1 MHAFLSINRLKRGR
15 RDAAALFCAA
25 RAVLSAIA
33 ACAAR
38 HTRAAFAALARLSP
52 AALTL
57 SALMLAA
64 GLPGYAE
71 APRFEVP
78 PPPPGD
84 ARAIALIDFAKG
96 DLLFSLNPDE
106 AIPPASLAKLMTM
119 HVALKAVDEG
129 RVGLYDLIPILR
141 EDTALPYGSSLMY
154 LQPGMKV
161 PFDDLLRGMAV
172 ISGNDA
178 ALAVARV
185 LAGSGEAFAGLMNEE
200 ARAMGLGM
208 TSFVEPS
215 GLSEFNTTSAREMA
229 LFTRAYML
237 RHPKAIEAYH
247 ARTTM
252 EFPRAE
258 VMPPGVPPPPIKI
271 LLRNRNSLLFSYAG
285 CDGLKTGFIEE
296 SGFNLIASAEREGT
310 RFILVTLGGSHS
322 ASSRQRAA
330 TVMLNWAFANWKT
343 VRPPMPELPSVRLWG
358 GAQGRLSLETAES
371 PEFTVPVGLA
381 RDIAYRVE
389 LPDELEAPIMK
400 GAAVGRIVYTSGERV
415 LRRIDI
421 VAAEDGE
428 LGSLLI
434 RLRDAIARFFQR
446 LFTPRN

>member
-1 MHAFLSINRLKRGR
+1 
-15 RDAAALFCAA
+15 
-25 RAVLSAIA
+25 
-33 ACAAR
+33 
-38 HTRAAFAALARLSP
+38 
-52 AALTL
+52 
-57 SALMLAA
+57 
-64 GLPGYAE
+64 
-71 APRFEVP
+71 
-78 PPPPGD
+78 GD

-96 DLLFSLNPDE
+96 DMLFSLNPDE

-129 RVGLYDLIPILR
+129 RVGLYDIIPILR

-154 LQPGMKV
+154 LRPGMRV

-178 ALAVARV
+178 ALTVARV
-185 LAGSGEAFAGLMNEE
+185 LAGSSEAFAELMNEE
-200 ARAMGLGM
+200 ARGMGLGM

-229 LFTRAYML
+229 LFSRSYL
-237 RHPKAIEAYH
+237 QRHPEAIMAYH

-258 VMPPGVPPPPIKI
+258 VMPEGVAPPPIKI
-271 LLRNRNSLLFSYAG
+271 LLRNRNSLLFSYKG

-296 SGFNLIASAEREGT
+296 SGYNLIASAERDGT
-310 RFILVTLGGSHS
+310 RFILVTLGGSRS

-330 TVMLNWAFANWKT
+330 AAMLDWAFANWKT
-343 VRPPMPELPSVRLWG
+343 VRPALPELPSLRLWG
-358 GAQGRLSLETAES
+358 GAKGRLSLEASES
-371 PEFTVPVGLA
+371 ADFTVPVSLSTG
-381 RDIAYRVE
+381 IQSRVE
-389 LPDELEAPIMK
+389 LPDELDAPITK
-400 GAAVGRIVYTSGERV
+400 GAVVGRIVYTSGDRV

-428 LGSLLI
+428 LGSLFT

-446 LFTPRN
+446 LFTQRN

>member
-1 MHAFLSINRLKRGR
+1 MPGFDFMRQARRGR
-15 RDAAALFCAA
+15 HRAAAPLLRARAALLCAALFL
-25 RAVLSAIA
+25 RSG
-33 ACAAR
+33 
-38 HTRAAFAALARLSP
+38 SP
-52 AALTL
+52 AL
-57 SALMLAA
+57 
-64 GLPGYAE
+64 AE
-71 APRFEVP
+71 APRFELP

-84 ARAIALIDFAKG
+84 ARGIALIDFAKG
-96 DLLFSLNPDE
+96 DILFSLNPDE

-129 RVGLYDLIPILR
+129 RVGLYEPIPILW

-161 PFDDLLRGMAV
+161 PFDELLRGMAV

-185 LAGSGEAFAGLMNEE
+185 LAGSSEAFARLMNEE

-237 RHPKAIEAYH
+237 KHPGAIAAYH

-258 VMPPGVPPPPIKI
+258 VMPEGVPPPPIKI
-271 LLRNRNSLLFSYAG
+271 LLKNRNSLLFSYEG

-322 ASSRQRAA
+322 ASYRQSSA
-330 TVMLNWAFANWKT
+330 TALLDWAFANWKT
-343 VRPPMPELPSVRLWG
+343 VRPPAPELPSIRLWG
-358 GAQGRLSLETAES
+358 GAPGRLSLEAAES

-381 RDIAYRVE
+381 RDIEYRVE
-389 LPDELEAPIMK
+389 LPDEIEAPIMK
-400 GAAVGRIVYTSGERV
+400 GAAVGRIVYASGDRV

-428 LGSLLI
+428 LGSLFT

-446 LFTPRN
+446 LFTPRD

>member
-1 MHAFLSINRLKRGR
+1 MHGFDFLRHARRGR
-15 RDAAALFCAA
+15 HNAAAPLFGARAALLCAALFL
-25 RAVLSAIA
+25 RA
-33 ACAAR
+33 
-38 HTRAAFAALARLSP
+38 LSP
-52 AALTL
+52 AL
-57 SALMLAA
+57 
-64 GLPGYAE
+64 AE
-71 APRFEVP
+71 APRFELP

-84 ARAIALIDFAKG
+84 ARGIALIDFAKG

-129 RVGLYDLIPILR
+129 RVGLYDPIPILW

-185 LAGSGEAFAGLMNEE
+185 IAGSSEAFAKLMNEE
-200 ARAMGLGM
+200 ARSLGLGM

-229 LFTRAYML
+229 HFTRAYML
-237 RHPKAIEAYH
+237 RHPTAIAAYH

-258 VMPPGVPPPPIKI
+258 VMPEGVPPPPIKI
-271 LLRNRNSLLFSYAG
+271 LLKNRNSLLFSYEG

-322 ASSRQRAA
+322 ASYRQSSA
-330 TVMLNWAFANWKT
+330 TRLLDWAFANWKT
-343 VRPPMPELPSVRLWG
+343 VRPPVPELPSVRLWG
-358 GAQGRLSLETAES
+358 GAPGRLSLEAAES
-371 PEFTVPVGLA
+371 PEFTVPVGLDS
-381 RDIAYRVE
+381 DIEYRVE
-389 LPDELEAPIMK
+389 LPEELEAPIMK

-421 VAAEDGE
+421 VAAEEGE

-434 RLRDAIARFFQR
+434 RLRDAISRFFQR
-446 LFTPRN
+446 LFTPRS

>member
-1 MHAFLSINRLKRGR
+1 MPGLLPANMLWRGR
-15 RDAAALFCAA
+15 SKAAALW
-25 RAVLSAIA
+25 L
-33 ACAAR
+33 
-38 HTRAAFAALARLSP
+38 AALL
-52 AALTL
+52 L
-57 SALMLAA
+57 A
-64 GLPGYAE
+64 GLGPAHAE

-84 ARAIALIDFAKG
+84 ARGIALIDFAKG

-129 RVGLYDLIPILR
+129 RLGLYDPIPILW

-154 LQPGMKV
+154 LQPGMRV
-161 PFDDLLRGMAV
+161 PFDELLRGMAV

-178 ALAVARV
+178 ALTVARV
-185 LAGSGEAFAGLMNEE
+185 IAGSSEAFAGLMNEE
-200 ARAMGLGM
+200 ARALGLGM

-229 LFTRAYML
+229 IFARAYML

-258 VMPPGVPPPPIKI
+258 HMPEGVPPPPIKI
-271 LLRNRNSLLFSYAG
+271 LLRNRNSLLFSYEG

-322 ASSRQRAA
+322 ASYRQRAA
-330 TVMLNWAFANWKT
+330 TLMLNWAFANWRT
-343 VRPPMPELPSVRLWG
+343 VRPHTPELPSLRLWS
-358 GAQGRLSLETAES
+358 GAQGLLRLEAAES

-381 RDIAYRVE
+381 SDIEYRVE
-389 LPDELEAPIMK
+389 LPGELEAPIKK
-400 GAAVGRIVYTSGERV
+400 GAAVGRIVYTSGDRV

-421 VAAEDGE
+421 VAAEEGE

-434 RLRDAIARFFQR
+434 RLRDAIARFLQR
-446 LFTPRN
+446 LFAPRS